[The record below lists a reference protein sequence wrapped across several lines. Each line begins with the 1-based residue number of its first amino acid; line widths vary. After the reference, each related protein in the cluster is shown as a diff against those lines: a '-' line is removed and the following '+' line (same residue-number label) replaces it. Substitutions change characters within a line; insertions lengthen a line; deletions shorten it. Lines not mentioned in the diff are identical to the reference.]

1 MGILFVVF
9 NSVCLLLISIDFI
22 LYYFCW
28 LQGFSPGI
36 KAPRNKSKL
45 GFVIVTYSWRHMS
58 VLDITNHLEI
68 SMNVQGITTLRQGVA
83 SNWLRWNWAWYF
95 VDMHLMHPC
104 HRYFWFF
111 YILGIWS
118 VLCVWTSEQTPIIRS
133 IFEISVGGNS
143 LGLLAVKNCGLWN
156 S

>member
-1 MGILFVVF
+1 MFFEFGYFMGILFVVF
-9 NSVCLLLISIDFI
+9 NSVCLLLISTDFI
-22 LYYFCW
+22 VYYFCW

-83 SNWLRWNWAWYF
+83 SNWLRWHWAWYF

-104 HRYFWFF
+104 HRYFCFFLHLGHLVSSVRLDQWTNSHHPF
-111 YILGIWS
+111 YI
-118 VLCVWTSEQTPIIRS
+118 R
-133 IFEISVGGNS
+133 N
-143 LGLLAVKNCGLWN
+143 
-156 S
+156 